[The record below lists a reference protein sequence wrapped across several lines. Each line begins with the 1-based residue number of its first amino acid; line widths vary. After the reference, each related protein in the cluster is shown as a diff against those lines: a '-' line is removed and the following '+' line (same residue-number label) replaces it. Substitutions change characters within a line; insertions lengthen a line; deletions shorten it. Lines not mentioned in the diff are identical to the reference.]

1 MALSNSNQS
10 LQTPG
15 SAPADKT
22 DMGRVKRVAAGPV
35 DEGKDSKPKLPTAE
49 LNKHSG

>member
-1 MALSNSNQS
+1 MADSNQS
-10 LQTPG
+10 LKTPG
-15 SAPADKT
+15 SYPTDKT
-22 DMGRVKRVAAGPV
+22 DMSKVKKVAAGPV

>member
-1 MALSNSNQS
+1 MATSNQS
-10 LQTPG
+10 AKTPG
-15 SAPADKT
+15 AGEVSDKT

-35 DEGKDSKPKLPTAE
+35 DEGKDSKPKLPTSE